1 MKIKFQRQEKLY
13 IVASDDVDYYI
24 SYIKID
30 NQQILVEELIAYI
43 KGYFVMGYAIS
54 LYFYILT

>member
-1 MKIKFQRQEKLY
+1 MKI
-13 IVASDDVDYYI
+13 
-24 SYIKID
+24 IKTGSTY
-30 NQQILVEELIAYI
+30 QIYGEDLIAYI